1 MRGPSHT
8 SYSIFVAWQ
17 DSDWAGIGRTDI
29 KGANKAVDTSSSND
43 CVSIFIPIVC
53 KGLRGR
59 HADRGSR
66 THAGFWRGMYRD
78 VECEMVGCGGR
89 GSEVEDT

>member
-8 SYSIFVAWQ
+8 SHSIFVPWQ

-29 KGANKAVDTSSSND
+29 KGANKAVNTSSSND

-53 KGLRGR
+53 KGL
-59 HADRGSR
+59 
-66 THAGFWRGMYRD
+66 
-78 VECEMVGCGGR
+78 
-89 GSEVEDT
+89 